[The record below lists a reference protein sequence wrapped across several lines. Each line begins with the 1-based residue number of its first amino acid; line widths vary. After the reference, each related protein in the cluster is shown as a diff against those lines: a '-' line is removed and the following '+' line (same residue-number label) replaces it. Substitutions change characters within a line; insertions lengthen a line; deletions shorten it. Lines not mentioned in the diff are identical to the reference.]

1 MFRRAWQ
8 LQQTLA
14 AVTAAACLLAAPR
27 LQGSLR
33 AFEVAGARDAQRE
46 PARLAPPPGVLV
58 ELSPLEAR
66 ALAEAGDGRT
76 DSRWLLTA
84 VCAASG
90 EQDEASIARLLRR
103 VEAHCESFRRRFAG
117 QDSDRERAEAAL
129 EYLYAEVLHGGYQA
143 EATDLAA
150 ALDGRGYNCVS
161 STVLFNCLAETC
173 GLSAAAV
180 EAPGHVFS
188 VVDST
193 DGPIEVETT
202 CRNWF
207 RAAALAGRVQ
217 RGGARRRL
225 SAAGLAA
232 LVYYNRGVELL
243 AKHRFADAIVA
254 NLKALRLD
262 PENPAARS
270 NWLAG
275 LNNWALEHNAQ
286 GDHSAAVRLLRHGL
300 RLTPEHRA
308 FRVNFVA
315 VHQQWI
321 EALLAQQQDE
331 RALEL
336 LRQAQRDLPQETYF
350 QAAAFEIDRRRAAGD
365 GVSSSSAAQTWSVLL
380 HAEPPQS
387 PVGQ

>member
-1 MFRRAWQ
+1 MFAE
-8 LQQTLA
+8 
-14 AVTAAACLLAAPR
+14 AAAI
-27 LQGSLR
+27 R
-33 AFEVAGARDAQRE
+33 ADRG
-46 PARLAPPPGVLV
+46 
-58 ELSPLEAR
+58 
-66 ALAEAGDGRT
+66 
-76 DSRWLLTA
+76 WLLTA

-90 EQDEASIARLLRR
+90 EQDEANSSRLVSR
-103 VEAHCESFRRRFAG
+103 VEAHCEAFRRRVAG
-117 QDSDRERAEAAL
+117 RDDAREQAEAAL
-129 EYLYAEVLHGGYQA
+129 EYLYAEILHGGYQA

-161 STVLFNCLAETC
+161 STVLFNCLAEGC

-188 VVDST
+188 VIDSA

-207 RAAALAGRVQ
+207 RASALAGRAQ
-217 RGGARRRL
+217 RGGAKRRL

-254 NLKALRLD
+254 NLKTLQLD
-262 PENPAARS
+262 PENPAVRS

-275 LNNWALEHNAQ
+275 LNNWALEHNAR

-315 VHQQWI
+315 VHQQWV

-336 LRQAQRDLPQETYF
+336 LRQAQRDLPQEAYF

-365 GVSSSSAAQTWSVLL
+365 GAPSSSTEQAWSVLL
-380 HAEPPQS
+380 HAEPPQAS
-387 PVGQ
+387 VGQ